1 MKKAQSQTC
10 AREEVHGATQ
20 GIPSWAHRLG
30 PQALGAKRT
39 CLWRSPYGR
48 AGTWPLKE
56 MTSFGFCGDGIS
68 FPFTLITTTRKYHVA
83 GIPFSFTLITKKR
96 KYVSLLTRKPKISR
110 PIVDLVSH
118 NPAVGGAV
126 SGARGTRA
134 SRPASRVSL
143 LNDRFGSKRGKG
155 RAALSGTPH
164 WSLRRGEAAETG
176 ERLLYEY

>member
-83 GIPFSFTLITKKR
+83 GISGIFLIHFNYEHSQSVSQSVISRSRPALIR
-96 KYVSLLTRKPKISR
+96 KYLVQLLIS
-110 PIVDLVSH
+110 SH
-118 NPAVGGAV
+118 TIPAVGGAV
-126 SGARGTRA
+126 SGALGARA
-134 SRPASRVSL
+134 CVS
-143 LNDRFGSKRGKG
+143 
-155 RAALSGTPH
+155 SGI
-164 WSLRRGEAAETG
+164 ACFAD
-176 ERLLYEY
+176 

>member
-30 PQALGAKRT
+30 PQALGATRT
-39 CLWRSPYGR
+39 CLWRFSGWTCWNVAAIR
-48 AGTWPLKE
+48 AENEQVP
-56 MTSFGFCGDGIS
+56 GFLWRWHLFLIHFNYEHSQSVSQSVIS
-68 FPFTLITTTRKYHVA
+68 RSRPALIRKYLVQL
-83 GIPFSFTLITKKR
+83 LI
-96 KYVSLLTRKPKISR
+96 S
-110 PIVDLVSH
+110 SH
-118 NPAVGGAV
+118 TIPAVGGAV

-143 LNDRFGSKRGKG
+143 INDRFGSKRGKG

-176 ERLLYEY
+176 ERLLY